1 MAMPARYRERLLES
15 CGGRLVVTVD
25 RDHCLLVYP
34 LPEWE
39 IIEEKLNALPSLN
52 KQSRLLQR
60 LLIGHA
66 TELDMDGQGRILLP
80 AMLRDF
86 AGLKKKTVLIGQ
98 GKKFEIWDEETW
110 NESQEEWVAAVQ
122 ADDGELPAAL
132 EDLSLD
138 EALES
143 LNIRPSGIYID
154 ATFGRG
160 GHSRAILQ
168 QLDAK
173 GRLIAFDQDLEA
185 VAFAKQQF
193 ADEPRLSIEHCNFN
207 QVADVIERYGLKEKI
222 DGVLMDLGVSS
233 PQLDDAERGFSFLR
247 SGPLD
252 MRMDTSQGET
262 ARQWLARVKPA
273 DLINVLKRYGEEK
286 FAKRIATAI
295 VETRAERDITETGDL
310 AEIISNAIPV
320 KEKHKH
326 PATRSFQAIR
336 IYINEELRAVEQ
348 GLQGAVSVLA
358 KGGRLSVISFHSL
371 EDRIVKR
378 FMRDISSRPKLPA
391 GLPVMEADIEVPY
404 RLAGKPVVAGEQE
417 LKVNP
422 RARSARLRVLE
433 RRL

>member
-1 MAMPARYRERLLES
+1 MGDFNHQSVLLE
-15 CGGRLVVTVD
+15 
-25 RDHCLLVYP
+25 
-34 LPEWE
+34 
-39 IIEEKLNALPSLN
+39 
-52 KQSRLLQR
+52 
-60 LLIGHA
+60 
-66 TELDMDGQGRILLP
+66 
-80 AMLRDF
+80 
-86 AGLKKKTVLIGQ
+86 
-98 GKKFEIWDEETW
+98 
-110 NESQEEWVAAVQ
+110 
-122 ADDGELPAAL
+122 
-132 EDLSLD
+132 

-143 LNIRPSGIYID
+143 LNIHPSGIYID

-168 QLDAK
+168 QLNED
-173 GRLIAFDQDLEA
+173 GRLIAFDQDPEA

-193 ADEPRLSIEHCNFN
+193 AGEPRFKIEHRNFN
-207 QVADVIERYGLKEKI
+207 QVADVIEQYGLKGKI

-233 PQLDDAERGFSFLR
+233 PQLDDATRGFSFLR

-262 ARQWLARVKPA
+262 ARQWLARVKTD
-273 DLINVLKRYGEEK
+273 DLIRVLKKYGEEK
-286 FAKRIATAI
+286 FARRIATAI
-295 VETRAERDITETGDL
+295 VETRTAREITETGDL

-336 IYINEELRAVEQ
+336 IYLNEELQAIEQ
-348 GLQGAVSVLA
+348 GLTGAVSVLL

-378 FMRDISSRPKLPA
+378 FMRDVSSRPKLPA
-391 GLPVMEADIEVPY
+391 GFPVMEADIEVPY
-404 RLAGKPVVAGEQE
+404 RLVGKPITAGAEE
-417 LKVNP
+417 LGINP

>member
-1 MAMPARYRERLLES
+1 MGDFNHQSVLL
-15 CGGRLVVTVD
+15 
-25 RDHCLLVYP
+25 
-34 LPEWE
+34 
-39 IIEEKLNALPSLN
+39 K
-52 KQSRLLQR
+52 
-60 LLIGHA
+60 
-66 TELDMDGQGRILLP
+66 
-80 AMLRDF
+80 
-86 AGLKKKTVLIGQ
+86 
-98 GKKFEIWDEETW
+98 
-110 NESQEEWVAAVQ
+110 
-122 ADDGELPAAL
+122 
-132 EDLSLD
+132 

-143 LNIRPSGIYID
+143 LNIRPSGTYID

-168 QLDAK
+168 QLNEK
-173 GRLIAFDQDLEA
+173 GRLIAFDQDPEA
-185 VAFAKQQF
+185 VAYARQQF
-193 ADEPRLSIEHCNFN
+193 ANEPRFTIEHCNFN
-207 QVADVIERYGLKEKI
+207 QVANVVEKYGLTEKI
-222 DGVLMDLGVSS
+222 DGILMDLGVSS

-252 MRMDTSQGET
+252 MRMDTAQGET

-273 DLINVLKRYGEEK
+273 DLINVLKKYGEEK

-295 VETRAERDITETGDL
+295 VETRAEREITETGDL

-336 IYINEELRAVEQ
+336 IYINQELQAIEQ
-348 GLQGAVSVLA
+348 GLQAAVSVLA

-371 EDRIVKR
+371 EDRMVKR

-404 RLAGKPVVAGEQE
+404 RLVSKPVVAGAKE
-417 LKVNP
+417 LETNP

-433 RRL
+433 RR

>member
-1 MAMPARYRERLLES
+1 MSHFNHQAVLL
-15 CGGRLVVTVD
+15 
-25 RDHCLLVYP
+25 
-34 LPEWE
+34 
-39 IIEEKLNALPSLN
+39 K
-52 KQSRLLQR
+52 
-60 LLIGHA
+60 
-66 TELDMDGQGRILLP
+66 
-80 AMLRDF
+80 
-86 AGLKKKTVLIGQ
+86 
-98 GKKFEIWDEETW
+98 
-110 NESQEEWVAAVQ
+110 
-122 ADDGELPAAL
+122 
-132 EDLSLD
+132 

-168 QLDAK
+168 QLNED
-173 GRLIAFDQDLEA
+173 GLLIAFDQDPEA

-193 ADEPRLSIEHCNFN
+193 ADEPRLKIEHCNFN
-207 QVADVIERYGLKEKI
+207 QVADVVEQYGLTEKI

-262 ARQWLARVKPA
+262 ARQWLARVKLA
-273 DLINVLKRYGEEK
+273 DLINVLKKYGEEK
-286 FAKRIATAI
+286 FARRIATAI
-295 VETRAERDITETGDL
+295 VETREQREITETGDL

-336 IYINEELRAVEQ
+336 IHLNEELQAVEQ
-348 GLQGAVSVLA
+348 GLKAAIKVLA

-378 FMRDISSRPKLPA
+378 FMRDVSSRPRLPA

-404 RLAGKPVVAGEQE
+404 RLVGKPVTASAEE
-417 LKVNP
+417 LDVNP

-433 RRL
+433 RRI

>member
-1 MAMPARYRERLLES
+1 MGDFNHQPVLLE
-15 CGGRLVVTVD
+15 
-25 RDHCLLVYP
+25 
-34 LPEWE
+34 
-39 IIEEKLNALPSLN
+39 
-52 KQSRLLQR
+52 
-60 LLIGHA
+60 
-66 TELDMDGQGRILLP
+66 
-80 AMLRDF
+80 
-86 AGLKKKTVLIGQ
+86 
-98 GKKFEIWDEETW
+98 
-110 NESQEEWVAAVQ
+110 
-122 ADDGELPAAL
+122 
-132 EDLSLD
+132 

-143 LNIRPSGIYID
+143 LNIHPSGIYID

-168 QLDAK
+168 QLNED
-173 GRLIAFDQDLEA
+173 GLLIAFDQDPEA

-193 ADEPRLSIEHCNFN
+193 ADEPRLKIEHCNFN
-207 QVADVIERYGLKEKI
+207 QVADVIEQYGLTGKI

-233 PQLDDAERGFSFLR
+233 PQLDDAMRGFSFLR

-262 ARQWLARVKPA
+262 ARQWLARVKLA

-286 FAKRIATAI
+286 FARRIATAI
-295 VETRAERDITETGDL
+295 VETRGEREITETGDL

-336 IYINEELRAVEQ
+336 ICLNKELQAIEQ
-348 GLQGAVSVLA
+348 GLKAAVTVLS

-404 RLAGKPVVAGEQE
+404 RLVGKPIIAGAEE
-417 LKVNP
+417 LDINP

>member
-1 MAMPARYRERLLES
+1 MSHFNHQAVLL
-15 CGGRLVVTVD
+15 
-25 RDHCLLVYP
+25 
-34 LPEWE
+34 
-39 IIEEKLNALPSLN
+39 K
-52 KQSRLLQR
+52 
-60 LLIGHA
+60 
-66 TELDMDGQGRILLP
+66 
-80 AMLRDF
+80 
-86 AGLKKKTVLIGQ
+86 
-98 GKKFEIWDEETW
+98 
-110 NESQEEWVAAVQ
+110 
-122 ADDGELPAAL
+122 
-132 EDLSLD
+132 

-143 LNIRPSGIYID
+143 LNIHPSGIYID

-168 QLDAK
+168 QLNED
-173 GRLIAFDQDLEA
+173 GLLIAFDQDPEA

-193 ADEPRLSIEHCNFN
+193 ADEPRLKIEHCNFN
-207 QVADVIERYGLKEKI
+207 QVADVVEQYGLIEKI

-262 ARQWLARVKPA
+262 ARQWLARVKLA
-273 DLINVLKRYGEEK
+273 DLINVLKKYGEEK
-286 FAKRIATAI
+286 FARRIATAI
-295 VETRAERDITETGDL
+295 IETREQREIKETGDL

-336 IYINEELRAVEQ
+336 IHLNEELQAVDQ
-348 GLQGAVSVLA
+348 GLKAAIKVLA

-404 RLAGKPVVAGEQE
+404 RLVGKPVTAGAEE
-417 LKVNP
+417 LNVNP

-433 RRL
+433 RRI

>member
-1 MAMPARYRERLLES
+1 MSHFNHQAVLL
-15 CGGRLVVTVD
+15 
-25 RDHCLLVYP
+25 
-34 LPEWE
+34 
-39 IIEEKLNALPSLN
+39 K
-52 KQSRLLQR
+52 
-60 LLIGHA
+60 
-66 TELDMDGQGRILLP
+66 
-80 AMLRDF
+80 
-86 AGLKKKTVLIGQ
+86 
-98 GKKFEIWDEETW
+98 
-110 NESQEEWVAAVQ
+110 
-122 ADDGELPAAL
+122 
-132 EDLSLD
+132 

-168 QLDAK
+168 QLNED
-173 GRLIAFDQDLEA
+173 GLLIAFDQDPEA

-193 ADEPRLSIEHCNFN
+193 ADEPRLKIEHCNFN
-207 QVADVIERYGLKEKI
+207 QVADVVEQYGLTEKI

-262 ARQWLARVKPA
+262 ARQWLARVKLA
-273 DLINVLKRYGEEK
+273 DLINVLKKYGEEK
-286 FAKRIATAI
+286 FARRIATAI
-295 VETRAERDITETGDL
+295 IETREQREITETGDL

-336 IYINEELRAVEQ
+336 IYLNEELQAVEQ
-348 GLQGAVSVLA
+348 GLKAAIKVLA

-378 FMRDISSRPKLPA
+378 FMRDVSSRPKLPA
-391 GLPVMEADIEVPY
+391 GLPVMEADIEVPF
-404 RLAGKPVVAGEQE
+404 RLVGKPVTAGAEE
-417 LKVNP
+417 LNVNP

-433 RRL
+433 RRI

>member
-1 MAMPARYRERLLES
+1 MGDFNHQPVLLE
-15 CGGRLVVTVD
+15 
-25 RDHCLLVYP
+25 
-34 LPEWE
+34 
-39 IIEEKLNALPSLN
+39 
-52 KQSRLLQR
+52 
-60 LLIGHA
+60 
-66 TELDMDGQGRILLP
+66 
-80 AMLRDF
+80 
-86 AGLKKKTVLIGQ
+86 
-98 GKKFEIWDEETW
+98 
-110 NESQEEWVAAVQ
+110 
-122 ADDGELPAAL
+122 
-132 EDLSLD
+132 

-143 LNIRPSGIYID
+143 LNIHPSGIYID

-168 QLDAK
+168 QLNED
-173 GRLIAFDQDLEA
+173 GLLIAFDQDPEA

-193 ADEPRLSIEHCNFN
+193 ADEPRLKIEHCNFN
-207 QVADVIERYGLKEKI
+207 QVADVVEQYGLTEKI

-233 PQLDDAERGFSFLR
+233 PQLDDAMRGFSFLR

-262 ARQWLARVKPA
+262 ARQWLARVKLA

-286 FAKRIATAI
+286 FARRIATAI
-295 VETRAERDITETGDL
+295 VETRGEREITETGDL

-336 IYINEELRAVEQ
+336 ICLNKELQAIEQ
-348 GLQGAVSVLA
+348 GLKAAVTVLA

-391 GLPVMEADIEVPY
+391 GLPVMEADIKVPY
-404 RLAGKPVVAGEQE
+404 RLVGKPIIAGAEE
-417 LKVNP
+417 LDINP

>member
-1 MAMPARYRERLLES
+1 MGEFDHQSVLL
-15 CGGRLVVTVD
+15 
-25 RDHCLLVYP
+25 
-34 LPEWE
+34 
-39 IIEEKLNALPSLN
+39 K
-52 KQSRLLQR
+52 
-60 LLIGHA
+60 
-66 TELDMDGQGRILLP
+66 
-80 AMLRDF
+80 
-86 AGLKKKTVLIGQ
+86 
-98 GKKFEIWDEETW
+98 
-110 NESQEEWVAAVQ
+110 
-122 ADDGELPAAL
+122 
-132 EDLSLD
+132 

-168 QLDAK
+168 QLNEA
-173 GRLIAFDQDLEA
+173 GRLIAFDQDPEA
-185 VAFAKQQF
+185 VAYAREHFAG
-193 ADEPRLSIEHCNFN
+193 EPRLTIEHCNFN
-207 QVADVIERYGLKEKI
+207 QVASVVEKFGLTGKI

-252 MRMDTSQGET
+252 MRMDTEQGMT
-262 ARQWLARVKPA
+262 AAQWLARVKPA
-273 DLINVLKRYGEEK
+273 DLINVLKKYGEEK

-295 VETRAERDITETGDL
+295 VETREQREITETGDL

-336 IYINEELRAVEQ
+336 IFVNQELRAIEE
-348 GLQGAVSVLA
+348 GLKGAVSVLA

-391 GLPVMEADIEVPY
+391 GLPVMEADIEVPF
-404 RLAGKPVVAGEQE
+404 RLVGKPVVAGAKE
-417 LKVNP
+417 LEANP

-433 RRL
+433 RRV

>member
-1 MAMPARYRERLLES
+1 MGDFNHQSVLLE
-15 CGGRLVVTVD
+15 
-25 RDHCLLVYP
+25 
-34 LPEWE
+34 
-39 IIEEKLNALPSLN
+39 
-52 KQSRLLQR
+52 
-60 LLIGHA
+60 
-66 TELDMDGQGRILLP
+66 
-80 AMLRDF
+80 
-86 AGLKKKTVLIGQ
+86 
-98 GKKFEIWDEETW
+98 
-110 NESQEEWVAAVQ
+110 
-122 ADDGELPAAL
+122 
-132 EDLSLD
+132 

-168 QLDAK
+168 QLNGQ

-185 VAFAKQQF
+185 VAYAEQAF
-193 ADEPRLSIEHCNFN
+193 ADEPRFTIEHCNFN
-207 QVADVIERYGLKEKI
+207 QVADVVEQYNLTGKI

-233 PQLDDAERGFSFLR
+233 PHLDDAERGFSFMR

-252 MRMDTSQGET
+252 MRMDTSKGET
-262 ARQWLARVKPA
+262 AGQWLARVKPA

-295 VETRAERDITETGDL
+295 VDTRAEREITQTGDL

-336 IYINEELRAVEQ
+336 IYINQELQAIEQ
-348 GLQGAVSVLA
+348 GLKGAVSVLA
-358 KGGRLSVISFHSL
+358 IGGRLSVISFHSL

-391 GLPVMEADIEVPY
+391 GLPVMEADIEVPF
-404 RLAGKPVVAGEQE
+404 RLVSKPVVAGNEE
-417 LKVNP
+417 VNLNP
-422 RARSARLRVLE
+422 RSRSARLRVLE

>member
-1 MAMPARYRERLLES
+1 MGDFNHQSVLLE
-15 CGGRLVVTVD
+15 
-25 RDHCLLVYP
+25 
-34 LPEWE
+34 
-39 IIEEKLNALPSLN
+39 
-52 KQSRLLQR
+52 
-60 LLIGHA
+60 
-66 TELDMDGQGRILLP
+66 
-80 AMLRDF
+80 
-86 AGLKKKTVLIGQ
+86 
-98 GKKFEIWDEETW
+98 
-110 NESQEEWVAAVQ
+110 
-122 ADDGELPAAL
+122 
-132 EDLSLD
+132 

-168 QLDAK
+168 QLNEQ

-185 VAFAKQQF
+185 IAYAEQAF
-193 ADEPRLSIEHCNFN
+193 ADEPRLTIEHCNFN
-207 QVADVIERYGLKEKI
+207 QVADVVEQYGLTGKI

-233 PQLDDAERGFSFLR
+233 PHLDDAERGFSFMR

-262 ARQWLARVKPA
+262 AGQWLARVKPA
-273 DLINVLKRYGEEK
+273 DLIHVLKRYGEEK

-295 VETRAERDITETGDL
+295 VETRAEREITQTGDL

-336 IYINEELRAVEQ
+336 IYINQELQAIEQ
-348 GLQGAVSVLA
+348 GLKGAVSVLA
-358 KGGRLSVISFHSL
+358 IGGRLSVISFHSL

-391 GLPVMEADIEVPY
+391 GLPVMEADIEVPF
-404 RLAGKPVVAGEQE
+404 RLVSKPIVASAEE
-417 LKVNP
+417 LNTNP
-422 RARSARLRVLE
+422 RSRSARLRVLE

>member
-1 MAMPARYRERLLES
+1 
-15 CGGRLVVTVD
+15 
-25 RDHCLLVYP
+25 
-34 LPEWE
+34 
-39 IIEEKLNALPSLN
+39 
-52 KQSRLLQR
+52 
-60 LLIGHA
+60 
-66 TELDMDGQGRILLP
+66 
-80 AMLRDF
+80 
-86 AGLKKKTVLIGQ
+86 
-98 GKKFEIWDEETW
+98 
-110 NESQEEWVAAVQ
+110 
-122 ADDGELPAAL
+122 
-132 EDLSLD
+132 LD

-168 QLDAK
+168 QLDEK
-173 GRLIAFDQDLEA
+173 GRLLVLDQDPEA
-185 VAFAKQQF
+185 IAYAQQHF
-193 ADEPRLSIEHCNFN
+193 ADEPRLTIEHCNFD
-207 QVADVIERYGLKEKI
+207 QVASVVEKYNLTGKI

-233 PQLDDAERGFSFLR
+233 PQLDDAGRGFSFLR

-252 MRMDTSQGET
+252 MRMDTEQGIT
-262 ARQWLARVKPA
+262 AAQWLARVKLA
-273 DLINVLKRYGEEK
+273 DLIIVLKKYGEEK

-295 VETRAERDITETGDL
+295 VEAREQRDITETGDL

-336 IYINEELRAVEQ
+336 IYVNQELRAIEQ
-348 GLQGAVSVLA
+348 GLKGAASVLA

-391 GLPVMEADIEVPY
+391 GLPIMEADIEVPF
-404 RLAGKPVVAGEQE
+404 RLVSKPVVAGADE
-417 LKVNP
+417 LAVNP

-433 RRL
+433 RTA

>member
-1 MAMPARYRERLLES
+1 MSDFNHQSVLLE
-15 CGGRLVVTVD
+15 
-25 RDHCLLVYP
+25 
-34 LPEWE
+34 
-39 IIEEKLNALPSLN
+39 
-52 KQSRLLQR
+52 
-60 LLIGHA
+60 
-66 TELDMDGQGRILLP
+66 
-80 AMLRDF
+80 
-86 AGLKKKTVLIGQ
+86 
-98 GKKFEIWDEETW
+98 
-110 NESQEEWVAAVQ
+110 
-122 ADDGELPAAL
+122 
-132 EDLSLD
+132 

-168 QLDAK
+168 RLNEE
-173 GRLIAFDQDLEA
+173 GRLIVLDQDPEA
-185 VAFAKQQF
+185 IAYAKQQF
-193 ADEPRLSIEHCNFN
+193 AGEPRLIIEHCNFD
-207 QVADVIERYGLKEKI
+207 QVASVVEKYGLTGKI

-233 PQLDDAERGFSFLR
+233 PQLDDADRGFSFLR

-262 ARQWLARVKPA
+262 ARQWLAKVKPA
-273 DLINVLKRYGEEK
+273 DLIRVLKKYGEEK

-295 VETRAERDITETGDL
+295 INARAEREIKDTGDL

-336 IYINEELRAVEQ
+336 ISINQELQAIER
-348 GLQGAVSVLA
+348 GLEGAVSVLA

-404 RLAGKPVVAGEQE
+404 RLVSKPVIAGAKE
-417 LKVNP
+417 LEVNP
-422 RARSARLRVLE
+422 RSRSARLRVLE
-433 RRL
+433 RRR

>member
-1 MAMPARYRERLLES
+1 M
-15 CGGRLVVTVD
+15 G
-25 RDHCLLVYP
+25 
-34 LPEWE
+34 
-39 IIEEKLNALPSLN
+39 
-52 KQSRLLQR
+52 
-60 LLIGHA
+60 
-66 TELDMDGQGRILLP
+66 
-80 AMLRDF
+80 DF
-86 AGLKKKTVLIGQ
+86 SHQAVL
-98 GKKFEIWDEETW
+98 
-110 NESQEEWVAAVQ
+110 
-122 ADDGELPAAL
+122 
-132 EDLSLD
+132 LD

-143 LNIRPSGIYID
+143 LNISPSGNYID

-168 QLDAK
+168 QLNEE
-173 GRLIAFDQDLEA
+173 GRLIAFDQDPEA
-185 VAFAKQQF
+185 VAFAKQAF
-193 ADEPRLSIEHCNFN
+193 ADEPRLLIEHCNFN
-207 QVADVIERYGLKEKI
+207 QLADVIDSHGLTGKI

-273 DLINVLKRYGEEK
+273 DLVRVLKQYGEEK
-286 FAKRIATAI
+286 FAKRITAAI
-295 VETRAERDITETGDL
+295 VEVRGQREITETGDL

-336 IYINEELRAVEQ
+336 IYLNEELQAIEQ
-348 GLQGAVSVLA
+348 GLQGALSVLA

-378 FMRDISSRPKLPA
+378 FMRKVTSRPKIPA

-404 RLAGKPVVAGEQE
+404 RLVGKPMTAGKKE
-417 LKVNP
+417 LEGNP

>member
-1 MAMPARYRERLLES
+1 MSDFNHQA
-15 CGGRLVVTVD
+15 V
-25 RDHCLLVYP
+25 
-34 LPEWE
+34 
-39 IIEEKLNALPSLN
+39 
-52 KQSRLLQR
+52 LLQ
-60 LLIGHA
+60 
-66 TELDMDGQGRILLP
+66 
-80 AMLRDF
+80 
-86 AGLKKKTVLIGQ
+86 
-98 GKKFEIWDEETW
+98 
-110 NESQEEWVAAVQ
+110 
-122 ADDGELPAAL
+122 
-132 EDLSLD
+132 

-143 LNIRPSGIYID
+143 LSIQPSGNYID

-160 GHSRAILQ
+160 GHSLAILQ
-168 QLDAK
+168 QLNEE
-173 GRLIAFDQDLEA
+173 GRLIAFDQDPEA
-185 VAFAKQQF
+185 VAFAEQKF
-193 ADEPRLSIEHCNFN
+193 IDEPRLTIEHCNFN
-207 QVADVIERYGLKEKI
+207 QVADVIEQYGLTGKI

-262 ARQWLARVKPA
+262 ARQWLARVKTA
-273 DLINVLKRYGEEK
+273 DLIRVLKKYGEEK
-286 FAKRIATAI
+286 FARRIATAI
-295 VETRAERDITETGDL
+295 VETRATREITETGDL

-336 IYINEELRAVEQ
+336 IYLNEELQAIQQ
-348 GLQGAVSVLA
+348 GLTGAASVLA

-404 RLAGKPVVAGEQE
+404 RLVGKPITAGAEE
-417 LKVNP
+417 LSINP